1 MAGDYRELAG
11 YRRCVE
17 QITARWPDFQQERAA
32 HLAQQA
38 RFDKVPE
45 KVAENIVG
53 ALFTSVLGW
62 ADQDLN
68 WQLQRADLVVTHNFA
83 KYLVVET
90 KRPGSLK
97 SRKALDAAV
106 DQAWGYAG
114 EQRVKQV
121 AVCDGFLLYAAD
133 IVNGGLR
140 PRICVDLAQSAPP
153 HDALWWVSLDGIYR
167 TCEAP
172 PDMAA
177 FRWPDDAP
185 RAGAGAA
192 GEGTL
197 LHPKYKLPTH
207 CFAYVGNPADTGTW
221 KLPYRLADGST
232 DLKRLPKAAQAL
244 ISNYR
249 GVKVG
254 GIPDEAIPAV
264 FRRLGEAA
272 SAAGKMPAPGVA
284 VAAVYQQLAQILE
297 QLTAAGK

>member
-1 MAGDYRELAG
+1 MASDYRELAG

-17 QITARWPDFQQERAA
+17 LIDARWPDFQQERRA

-38 RFDKVPE
+38 RFDKAPE

-62 ADQDLN
+62 SDRDLN

-90 KRPGSLK
+90 KHPGKLN
-97 SRKALDAAV
+97 SRKALDDAL
-106 DQAWGYAG
+106 DQAWRYAQA
-114 EQRVKQV
+114 QRVQQV
-121 AVCDGFLLYAAD
+121 AVCDGFLFYGAD
-133 IVNGGLR
+133 IGDGGLR
-140 PRICVDLAQSAPP
+140 PRICVELAQPEPP
-153 HDALWWVSLDGIYR
+153 RDALWWVSMDGIYR
-167 TCEAP
+167 PCETP

-177 FRWPDDAP
+177 IRWPDDSPQADADL
-185 RAGAGAA
+185 RLDGA
-192 GEGTL
+192 L
-197 LHPKYKLPTH
+197 LHPKYKIPAH
-207 CFAYVGNPADTGTW
+207 CFAYVGDPEDTATW
-221 KLPYRLADGST
+221 KLPYRLADGRI

-254 GIPDEAIPAV
+254 GIPDETIPAV

-272 SAAGKMPAPGVA
+272 AAAGKLPAPGVT
-284 VAAVYQQLAQILE
+284 VAAVYQQLAQILD
-297 QLTAAGK
+297 QLAAAGK